1 MVTTEQSDRSIK
13 VNSGSRPLQAVFA
26 VALGLL
32 MLLGGS
38 AGPVLAQGNGGDKEW
53 ALYGNDP
60 GNMRFQDVD
69 QINPSN
75 VGDLQPAWILYTG
88 VGSAKTS
95 FEAQPIVVDGTMYVA
110 TPHNHVIALDPA
122 TGAVKWTYAPT
133 DMQPLDQLS
142 ICCGQTNRGVAVGDG
157 KVFVGRLDANLVA
170 LDAATGQE
178 VWKTA
183 VAPYAKD
190 FTETTAPQYYD
201 GKVIIGISGGE
212 YRIRGFVS
220 AYDAESGDLLWR
232 FYTVPGPGQYGN
244 DTWAGDSWQWGG
256 APVWTTPAVDPEL
269 GLVIFSTGNAAPDL
283 NGSTRA
289 GDNLFAASIVAVDIN
304 TGQRKWHFQEVHHD
318 IWDYDGPQ
326 PVLLFTL
333 EKDGQE
339 IPAVGHANKNGYYYI
354 LDRRTGEPLF
364 DVTETEVPTEPS
376 WQHPSPTQ
384 PIPAT
389 EELIPHEVT
398 GNPGGTD
405 ATPAEFYTPPQEKPL
420 IMQPGAE
427 SGSEW
432 PPAAYSPRTGY
443 IYIPAG
449 GYEPWFYQS
458 GPDNT
463 DNLARRCVTNPAI
476 PTPTTTVSLTR

>member
-1 MVTTEQSDRSIK
+1 
-13 VNSGSRPLQAVFA
+13 
-26 VALGLL
+26 
-32 MLLGGS
+32 
-38 AGPVLAQGNGGDKEW
+38 
-53 ALYGNDP
+53 
-60 GNMRFQDVD
+60 
-69 QINPSN
+69 
-75 VGDLQPAWILYTG
+75 
-88 VGSAKTS
+88 
-95 FEAQPIVVDGTMYVA
+95 
-110 TPHNHVIALDPA
+110 
-122 TGAVKWTYAPT
+122 
-133 DMQPLDQLS
+133 MQPLDQLS

-157 KVFVGRLDANLVA
+157 KVFVGRLDANLVGWMRPRGRKFGRRPWPR
-170 LDAATGQE
+170 TQR
-178 VWKTA
+178 TS
-183 VAPYAKD
+183 P
-190 FTETTAPQYYD
+190 ETTAPNTTTARSSSD
-201 GKVIIGISGGE
+201 LGR
-212 YRIRGFVS
+212 RIPDRGFVS

-405 ATPAEFYTPPQEKPL
+405 ATPAEFYTPQQEKPL